1 MNIEKDGIV
10 YFIKR
15 EKGELSNYYYD
26 KCKLIISNNPRSN
39 NKLQELLNNYSL
51 ILNEKYLKC
60 SY

>member
-1 MNIEKDGIV
+1 MDCLF
-10 YFIKR
+10 YKR
-15 EKGELSNYYYD
+15 EKGELSNYYFD

-39 NKLQELLNNYSL
+39 IKIEELINKYIL

>member
-15 EKGELSNYYYD
+15 EKGELSNYYFD
-26 KCKLIISNNPRSN
+26 KCKLILSENPRSS
-39 NKLQELLNNYSL
+39 NKLEQLVNKYT
-51 ILNEKYLKC
+51 IVLNEKYLKC